1 MEDEIPYRCY
11 ELHSVLRL
19 GLPGLVVFG
28 VLPASIELI
37 YLIVGLS
44 LNLHQRMPL

>member
-1 MEDEIPYRCY
+1 MEDEISYRCY
-11 ELHSVLRL
+11 KLHSVLRL
-19 GLPGLVVFG
+19 ELPGLVVFG

-44 LNLHQRMPL
+44 LNLHQRAP